1 MSYINF
7 NNNAQAGFQNALAMG
22 MQMGAQAR
30 EANERKEYRNAL
42 ANYALDPNEQ
52 NTAAVAPYA
61 PQLVMQQR
69 AQEAQAQAQQQ
80 QQRKADL
87 PMLGKLLNHAAQGQ
101 EQWNQ
106 AINTAQQYGIDVS
119 GLPQQFDPEW
129 AKSQATMIGALTTPE
144 GQEIMSTAGK
154 QAYDEGLRPGD
165 GRFEGR
171 VKEIWQ
177 QNGAVPYTDS
187 SGATRLYI
195 PGRGQP
201 TQQPVSEGTVVEN
214 DAGERMV
221 LRNGKWEPMTTGGT
235 GSNVGPNFLDG
246 LQPR

>member
-1 MSYINF
+1 MAINWGL
-7 NNNAQAGFQNALAMG
+7 AQGNGFQNALATG

-30 EANERKEYRNAL
+30 QAKERKEYRNAL
-42 ANYALDPNEQ
+42 AQFAIDPNEA

-61 PQLVMQQR
+61 PELVIQQR
-69 AQEAQAQAQQQ
+69 AQQAQAQDRQQ
-80 QQRKADL
+80 EQRRADL
-87 PMLGKLLNHAAQGQ
+87 PMLGKLLNHAAQGP

-106 AINTAQQYGIDVS
+106 AVGIAQQYGIDVS

-129 AKSQATMIGALTTPE
+129 AKSRATMIGALTTPE

-165 GRFEGR
+165 GRFETR

-177 QNGAVPYTDS
+177 QNGALPYTDS

-201 TQQPVSEGTVVEN
+201 TQQPVAEGTVVEN

-221 LRNGKWEPMTTGGT
+221 LRNGRWEPMTTGGT
-235 GSNVGPNFLDG
+235 GNNVGPNFLDG